1 MNSSLRS
8 LTDLALAAVFAA
20 LVIVLAFVSIPVGGA
35 GVPIVLQNAA
45 FILTGLVLGAR
56 RGLLTVAIFFA
67 LGLVLPVL
75 AGGRTITAALAG
87 PTVGYIVGYV
97 VSTALAG
104 FLAYRLRGHR
114 YLALT
119 IAALVALLSQY
130 LCGAIGLVLRAE
142 MTVGAAL
149 AAQGPFVLIDALKLV
164 VVIAA
169 AATIHAALPH
179 LLRPTDPAH
188 A

>member
-1 MNSSLRS
+1 MNPSLRS

-20 LVIVLAFVSIPVGGA
+20 LIIVLAFVSIPVGSA

-56 RGLLTVAIFFA
+56 RGLITVAIFFA

-75 AGGRTITAALAG
+75 AGGRSITAALAG
-87 PTVGYIVGYV
+87 PTAGYIIGYI

-104 FLAYRLRGHR
+104 FLAYHLRGNR
-114 YLALT
+114 YLALS
-119 IAALVALLSQY
+119 IAAIVALFSQY
-130 LCGAIGLVLRAE
+130 LCGAIGLVLRAD
-142 MTVGAAL
+142 MSVGAATL
-149 AAQGPFVLIDALKLV
+149 AQGSFVLIDALKLL
-164 VVIAA
+164 VVIAV

-179 LLRPTDPAH
+179 LLRPAAH